1 MKNLIFFLGATQENR
16 NSMRI
21 FSIRRKKIASLKK
34 KRLVTFWFC
43 WFFFFYSILIK
54 DLKTRAKEILTE
66 TENE

>member
-34 KRLVTFWFC
+34 KSLVTFCF
-43 WFFFFYSILIK
+43 FFFFYSILIK
-54 DLKTRAKEILTE
+54 DLKTRAK
-66 TENE
+66 